1 MAALVQGG
9 RPEKLGKPDN
19 FGRPRI
25 IGSDEPFDAMIER
38 ERHSLKQ
45 GNRDI
50 SRSTLELCQIAQRDL
65 GQFGENATGNA
76 SSFASLADS
85 FSN

>member
-9 RPEKLGKPDN
+9 RPEKLGKPHN

-25 IGSDEPFDAMIER
+25 VGSDEPFDAMVER
-38 ERHSLKQ
+38 ERHSPKQ
-45 GNRDI
+45 SNRDI
-50 SRSTLELCQIAQRDL
+50 PPSTLELCQVAQRDL